1 MLGSIGMPELILIF
15 VIALIV
21 FGPKKLPEIGKSL
34 GRGLSEF
41 KKASEDLKDSI
52 QKEID
57 SARTDV
63 NEAKNELPPG
73 GPAGGSPGGPG
84 STN

>member
-52 QKEID
+52 QKEIE
-57 SARTDV
+57 SVKTDAKD
-63 NEAKNELPPG
+63 AKNELPPG
-73 GPAGGSPGGPG
+73 GPTGGPG
-84 STN
+84 TTN